1 MSNQTISDMDVLVL
15 APFGKDSV
23 LIENVLQESGVQVRV
38 ANTALDLV
46 AVIPD
51 RAGAAIVAEEA
62 LAEEHMPELARKLE
76 AQPTWSDFPMI
87 VLTGGG
93 VSTAATEFAVRARA
107 PLGNVTLLERPLRA
121 ATMISAVRSALSARR
136 R

>member
-87 VLTGGG
+87 VLT
-93 VSTAATEFAVRARA
+93 VVA
-107 PLGNVTLLERPLRA
+107 
-121 ATMISAVRSALSARR
+121 
-136 R
+136 